1 MLQCFFFYKFAD
13 EISSLSKG
21 PVLNLI
27 MYIESAKAYL
37 NLREILEMAVQLSK
51 NGKFVPSS
59 LVFGSDDFCASIGI
73 EIIFE
78 YSSFTTFVF
87 RCY

>member
-1 MLQCFFFYKFAD
+1 
-13 EISSLSKG
+13 
-21 PVLNLI
+21 
-27 MYIESAKAYL
+27 MYIESAKGYL
-37 NLREILEMAVQLSK
+37 NLKEILETAAQLSK

-73 EIIFE
+73 EKILFK
-78 YSSFTTFVF
+78 YSLFTTFIF